1 MIRRVIAFYRGRLG
15 AYATIVR
22 ALRFAGRPLV
32 AVTVALQIL
41 AGLLPV
47 AFIFETSR
55 LIARVPAAI
64 RSGTHSVAWDDLQQA
79 LLLTAAVFVLQQVVA
94 PILVVLGQRIAR
106 TVDGEARD
114 RLIGASFASD
124 GIAVLEDQ
132 ETIAAMAMTGEAL
145 QGGYHSPGDACA
157 GLIAPLHRYATAFA
171 LTAVVGTA
179 FSWWAAAA
187 LLLSAWLVR
196 IVWRAGTTRFFSVWF
211 ARDDVQRRAWYLRD
225 LGLGSPAAKEIRV
238 FGLAAWISNR
248 YRQTAW
254 DWLSPTWATRWRVFF
269 YPFLPTTLLATAAIA
284 TTLALAGRHA
294 AAAGPAYLETLA
306 LVLQAAIGV
315 MAIAAFF
322 PESDVQTE
330 LGMFGWRNLA
340 RVEELVA
347 ATRRPSP
354 AGEPADPAGAPRAEI
369 RFENVSF
376 SYPGGAPVLSGL
388 DLVLPA
394 GRSTAIVGLNGA
406 GKTTLVKLLAGL
418 HEPTAGRILVDGVD
432 LRRFPPRGWQRR
444 VGAIFQDFLHYELSV
459 RENVGFGAIEQA
471 GDEAAIRT
479 TLERAGAGELLDEL
493 PHGLETLLSREYEGG
508 AELSGGQWQRIAI
521 ARALFAIHGGA
532 SVLVLDEPTA
542 NLDVRAEVQLFER
555 FLELTGGLTTVLIS
569 HRFSTVRR
577 ADSIVVL
584 EGGGIV
590 EEGTHE
596 ELLALDGRY
605 ARLFELQAARF
616 HAASGAA
623 E

>member
-1 MIRRVIAFYRGRLG
+1 
-15 AYATIVR
+15 
-22 ALRFAGRPLV
+22 
-32 AVTVALQIL
+32 
-41 AGLLPV
+41 
-47 AFIFETSR
+47 
-55 LIARVPAAI
+55 
-64 RSGTHSVAWDDLQQA
+64 
-79 LLLTAAVFVLQQVVA
+79 
-94 PILVVLGQRIAR
+94 
-106 TVDGEARD
+106 
-114 RLIGASFASD
+114 
-124 GIAVLEDQ
+124 
-132 ETIAAMAMTGEAL
+132 
-145 QGGYHSPGDACA
+145 
-157 GLIAPLHRYATAFA
+157 
-171 LTAVVGTA
+171 
-179 FSWWAAAA
+179 
-187 LLLSAWLVR
+187 
-196 IVWRAGTTRFFSVWF
+196 
-211 ARDDVQRRAWYLRD
+211 
-225 LGLGSPAAKEIRV
+225 
-238 FGLAAWISNR
+238 
-248 YRQTAW
+248 
-254 DWLSPTWATRWRVFF
+254 
-269 YPFLPTTLLATAAIA
+269 
-284 TTLALAGRHA
+284 
-294 AAAGPAYLETLA
+294 
-306 LVLQAAIGV
+306 

-347 ATRRPSP
+347 ATQQPSP
-354 AGEPADPAGAPRAEI
+354 AGEPADPAGAPRVEI

-376 SYPGGAPVLSGL
+376 RYPGGAPVLSGL

-432 LRRFPPRGWQRR
+432 LRSFPPRAWQRR

-459 RENVGFGAIEQA
+459 RENVGFGAIEHLS
-471 GDEAAIRT
+471 DEAAIRT
-479 TLERAGAGELLDEL
+479 TLERAGASELLDEL

-532 SVLVLDEPTA
+532 SLLVLDEPTA

-555 FLELTGGLTTVLIS
+555 FLELTEGLTTVLIS

-584 EGGGIV
+584 EGGAIV

-616 HAASGAA
+616 HAASEATD
-623 E
+623 